1 MTSLINTPE
10 KLTDE
15 EFESLPWILSC
26 QKDSY
31 QYSKEAIVKKC
42 YELKIWNSL
51 YSTPSLESKDS
62 NNDSSQKKKKKKK
75 KKKSNE
81 PKVIEPEYRILLNDG
96 EFLQRLDAFLQK
108 VGTISR
114 QLVYQLG
121 LCVL

>member
-51 YSTPSLESKDS
+51 YSTPLESKDS
-62 NNDSSQKKKKKKK
+62 NNDSSQKKKKKKRK
-75 KKKSNE
+75 RNQMNQKLLSLNM
-81 PKVIEPEYRILLNDG
+81 EY
-96 EFLQRLDAFLQK
+96 
-108 VGTISR
+108 
-114 QLVYQLG
+114 Y
-121 LCVL
+121 

>member
-1 MTSLINTPE
+1 MMLIIKYFILVFMVFFFNHMTSLINTPE

-51 YSTPSLESKDS
+51 YSTPLESKDS
-62 NNDSSQKKKKKKK
+62 NNDSSQKK
-75 KKKSNE
+75 
-81 PKVIEPEYRILLNDG
+81 
-96 EFLQRLDAFLQK
+96 
-108 VGTISR
+108 
-114 QLVYQLG
+114 G
-121 LCVL
+121 L